1 MADRVDV
8 RDGDIVL
15 VHRVE
20 LYYARVERDGP
31 RDVVVQPLDPRIV
44 DRRIRRT
51 EIKRVFRDVG
61 VPGIAPSRLRPGP
74 RQLRLGA
81 VDERGR
87 GCASACSPIRT
98 LTPTRCVP

>member
-1 MADRVDV
+1 MADPVEI

-20 LYYARVERDGP
+20 LYYARVERGRP
-31 RDVVVQPLDPRIV
+31 RDVLIQPLDPRIADSRV
-44 DRRIRRT
+44 RLT

-61 VPGIAPSRLRPGP
+61 VPGISPSRLRPGP
-74 RQLRLGA
+74 RQLRLDG

-87 GCASACSPIRT
+87 
-98 LTPTRCVP
+98 

>member
-1 MADRVDV
+1 MADPVEI

-20 LYYARVERDGP
+20 LYYARVERAGP
-31 RDVVVQPLDPRIV
+31 RDVLIQPLDPRIADSRV
-44 DRRIRRT
+44 RLA

-74 RQLRLGA
+74 RQLRLDG

-87 GCASACSPIRT
+87 
-98 LTPTRCVP
+98 